1 MGVNEARILPE
12 NKRKNLIKNIKNVLT
27 NIELYDNIYT

>member
-12 NKRKNLIKNIKNVLT
+12 NKRKNFIKNVLT